1 MQNPIKRPGEK
12 LFPRNLTAR
21 ADYVVRGNP
30 VVSRPESGADNSH
43 PGLEFDQRNLDRGF
57 FPGLLFDFQFGVG
70 ARLVDV
76 QSPWR
81 DKKETDNR
89 NKLDAKEAE
98 FFLWYVYG
106 IFGEQPG
113 QPTVADVYGID
124 GYEVLRKVH
133 DLEPGPLIIVIG
145 RHPDEL
151 KLENGAAWLPMA
163 MGLLTEKAKLLM
175 NGTLGQLLET
185 FRASDGSL
193 QFAILADRRADYLN
207 NDGVIDLETAE
218 SGVLTRSLCSPW
230 QWDFADC
237 GCYYWAA
244 SRPDIITVTSAD
256 GKSLQELNFLRN
268 RGDGAPPS
276 SDPQTLL
283 TWGTWMGGV
292 MSQAQM
298 LQGWETLPVVVGD
311 QEIAS
316 YERKELV
323 KDPLQMDLW
332 NRTKVIEQ
340 LQHLAAVEHTLCVKF
355 LYAYYS
361 VKAPHGVDHSTLSGK
376 ELVLAKAAH
385 EVLTVAIDEMRH
397 FRWVNEALVML
408 KAQPVFSRANRLSN
422 LPPDSA
428 IKQHQIA
435 LMLEGLTP
443 ESLKR
448 FIEIEKPSRDDDPD
462 EIAGLYV
469 HILLS
474 LEHHPARYEEYDE
487 DTRERLMEVCKLIV
501 DEGHG
506 HWFTALRVQEQL
518 RHFDRKEYLRFE
530 DAPSRLPP
538 QSAQGKLQRLG
549 DHYYR
554 SVLEILRQAFLPAEE
569 RGGISRGLLIRQAR
583 RVMHNLNEVGH
594 VLGEGGQGLL
604 FTLPRRPKPGA
615 LPQEGVAQTLGTVV
629 PRLLTSLKASG
640 SAAMVD
646 LASRHAQEASETLK
660 VLQDGD
666 EENDG

>member
-1 MQNPIKRPGEK
+1 MQNPAKPPGMK

-21 ADYVVRGNP
+21 ADYLVRGNP

-81 DKKETDNR
+81 EKKEKDN
-89 NKLDAKEAE
+89 KSSLDAKEGE

-106 IFGEQPG
+106 IFGDQPLK
-113 QPTVADVYGID
+113 PTIADVYGVD

-151 KLENGAAWLPMA
+151 KLDNGTAWLPMA
-163 MGLLTEKAKLLM
+163 MSLLTEKAKLLKD
-175 NGTLGQLLET
+175 GTLGQVLET
-185 FRASDGSL
+185 FRASNGSL
-193 QFAILADRRADYLN
+193 QFAILADHRADYLN
-207 NDGVIDLETAE
+207 NDGVIDLETAG

-244 SRPDIITVTSAD
+244 SRPDIITVSSAD
-256 GKSLQELNFLRN
+256 GKSTQELNFLRQ
-268 RGDGAPPS
+268 RGEGATPT
-276 SDPQTLL
+276 DKLL
-283 TWGTWMGGV
+283 TWSKWMDGI

-298 LQGWETLPVVVGD
+298 LQGWETLPVVIGD
-311 QEIAS
+311 QEATS
-316 YERKELV
+316 YEGKAQP
-323 KDPLQMDLW
+323 KDPSKMDLW
-332 NRTKVIEQ
+332 DRRKVIEQ

-355 LYAYYS
+355 LYAHYS
-361 VKAPHGVDHSTLSGK
+361 VKSPYGVDHSTLSGK
-376 ELVLAKAAH
+376 ELALAKAAH
-385 EVLTVAIDEMRH
+385 EVFKVAIDEMRH

-422 LPPDSA
+422 LPPNSA

-435 LMLEGLTP
+435 LRLEGLTP

-474 LEHHPARYEEYDE
+474 LEHHPARYEDYDE
-487 DTRERLMEVCKLIV
+487 ETRERLKEICKLIV

-506 HWFTALRVQEQL
+506 HWSTALQVQECL
-518 RHFDRKEYLRFE
+518 RHYHRTEYLRFE
-530 DAPSRLPP
+530 GAPSRQPP
-538 QSAQGKLQRLG
+538 QSVQGKLQRLG

-554 SVLEILRQAFLPAEE
+554 SVLEILRQAFLPDEE
-569 RGGISRGLLIRQAR
+569 RGGISRGHLIRQAR
-583 RVMHNLNEVGH
+583 RVMHNLHEVGH
-594 VLGEGGQGLL
+594 ALGDSGQGLL
-604 FTLPRRPKPGA
+604 FTLPRLPKPGA
-615 LPQEGVAQTLGTVV
+615 LPQDGVIQTLGTTV
-629 PRLLTSLKASG
+629 PRLLASLKASG
-640 SAAMVD
+640 SAPMAD
-646 LASRHAQEASETLK
+646 LASRHAQAASETLK
-660 VLQDGD
+660 DLQDGA
-666 EENDG
+666 EGNDL